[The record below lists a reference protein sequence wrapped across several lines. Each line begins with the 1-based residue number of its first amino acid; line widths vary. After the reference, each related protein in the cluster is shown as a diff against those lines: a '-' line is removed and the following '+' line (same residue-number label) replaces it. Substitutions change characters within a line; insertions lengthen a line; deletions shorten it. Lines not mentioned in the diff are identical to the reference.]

1 VARSPVRVLIVDD
14 LKQLRLAA
22 RLIVLDELVA
32 AEITES
38 EDGRSAVRLAQLV
51 QPDLILLDI
60 GLPELNGIE
69 AAKQIREVS
78 PASKIVFVTQ
88 NDDAEIRDAAL
99 EIGAEAYVL
108 KMNARQELPS
118 VIRAALC
125 QSSLPRSILSKGTL
139 SGDESWS

>member
-1 VARSPVRVLIVDD
+1 MARSPVRVLIVDD

>member
-1 VARSPVRVLIVDD
+1 MARSPVRVLIVDD

-108 KMNARQELPS
+108 KMNARQELSS

>member
-1 VARSPVRVLIVDD
+1 MARSPVRVLIVDD

-22 RLIVLDELVA
+22 RLIVLDELVE

-38 EDGRSAVRLAQLV
+38 EDGRSAVRLAQVV

-60 GLPELNGIE
+60 GLPELDGIE

>member
-1 VARSPVRVLIVDD
+1 MARSPVRVLIVDD

-22 RLIVLDELVA
+22 RLIVLDELVE

-38 EDGRSAVRLAQLV
+38 EDGRSAVRLAQVV

>member
-22 RLIVLDELVA
+22 RLIVLDELVE

-38 EDGRSAVRLAQLV
+38 EDGRSAVRLAQVV

-60 GLPELNGIE
+60 GLPELDGIE

>member
-22 RLIVLDELVA
+22 RLIVLDELVE

-38 EDGRSAVRLAQLV
+38 EDGRSAVRLAQVV